1 MANISVQTF
10 NSVFTHSDL
19 KEIDAILEKG
29 SCAFFVYNFFI
40 QTKDLQ
46 ILRRNIWERKI
57 DI

>member
-29 SCAFFVYNFFI
+29 SCAFLFI
-40 QTKDLQ
+40 TFLYKQ
-46 ILRRNIWERKI
+46 KI
-57 DI
+57 YKF